1 MEQQSLPELAQA
13 HLERAE
19 SAENRRSIQ
28 RIYGGG
34 DHALRQ
40 VLIAFADG
48 GRLAEHENPGEATL
62 QVLVGR
68 VRLSAGEDA
77 WEASAGDHLVIPQQR
92 HALDGI
98 GPAAVLLT
106 VVGKG

>member
-1 MEQQSLPELAQA
+1 MEQQSLPALART
-13 HLERAE
+13 HLARAE
-19 SAENRRSIQ
+19 AAENRRSIQ

-34 DHALRQ
+34 DFALRQ
-40 VLIAFADG
+40 VLIALADG

-68 VRLSAGEDA
+68 VRLSAGDDA
-77 WEASAGDHLVIPQQR
+77 WEAAEGDHLVIPQRR

-98 GPAAVLLT
+98 GPAAVLLSI
-106 VVGKG
+106 VARR